1 MDPVQ
6 KKWKIKQSY
15 DEQSYLE
22 IYDRR
27 YQIIQFQKTA
37 ELFALFTN
45 NMCSTDVMLD
55 FGAGTGLLWDY
66 FHQQNLPPLKKE
78 GFPNR
83 LIGIDLSWGMLSK
96 FLQKLKTTPTLPQ
109 FVTSLICCDGEA
121 LPLRDRQFTHLMAL
135 TSLQNL
141 PDVSRGL
148 QEISRVLTKKGVFGL
163 TYLRKSLSKSALET
177 QLRENFPQAHVSF
190 PDLEK
195 SSPDIEDWIY
205 LVET

>member
-27 YQIIQFQKTA
+27 YQIAQFQKTA

-45 NMCSTDVMLD
+45 NMRSTDVMLD
-55 FGAGTGLLWDY
+55 FGTGTGLLWDY
-66 FHQQNLPPLKKE
+66 FHQQNLPPRKKE

-96 FLQKLKTTPTLPQ
+96 FLQKLKTTPTPPQ
-109 FVTSLICCDGEA
+109 FETSLICCDGEA

-141 PDVSRGL
+141 PDVPRGL

-163 TYLRKSLSKSALET
+163 TYLRKSLSKSALEA

-195 SSPDIEDWIY
+195 FSPAIEDWIY